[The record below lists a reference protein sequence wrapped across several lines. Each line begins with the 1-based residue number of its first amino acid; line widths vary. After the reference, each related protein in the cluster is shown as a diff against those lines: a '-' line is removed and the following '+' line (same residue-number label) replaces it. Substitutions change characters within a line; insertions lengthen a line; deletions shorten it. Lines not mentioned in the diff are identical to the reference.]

1 MGQRTRNHI
10 IEEESRMFFKKSIPQ
25 LWVYRDKH
33 DDYGIDCEIE
43 IFDDLGNPT
52 GIVFWVQLKATDS
65 KDQKIIKTINFS
77 SEKMTQFLA
86 YDIPVLIVRY
96 SSYNQ
101 NLFFRWAKNF
111 KDRKSSKKS
120 VNFKFSDA
128 DVWTSNSHIE
138 IVKYL
143 KKQILIKQGRLQFPI
158 TVSISKDL
166 SDQKLIAPYSY
177 LTIIKSCL
185 ANHKKYFSLVQRPED
200 SFLQIYVDNQGLVSS
215 LCDLSLARMKITF
228 QDVNNINQDLLEKHI
243 LVTITQCLF
252 DIGKV
257 DLGNQLIFKNNLLSF
272 LKNNENYLS
281 SILSHLLEGEY
292 FSTTLNEL
300 SQYFKEN
307 EHDNILG
314 TMMSIILLSKRRN
327 FDDEKLFIIEKFL
340 EEQLVIAKSREEN
353 LSIASTLYNLG
364 NFYRSFGEINKAL
377 THYLEVRKY
386 NASYK
391 NHSYYLFEIGGLLF
405 LKGKP
410 SYASKFYQKSIDL
423 KTNYPLA
430 KALLADSLL
439 YSGKYFQALGKYD
452 EFLNEISI
460 DCPNPDEWFLKYSCL
475 KTILQNGYAE
485 IQSRDS
491 IKANNFVEKGEY
503 EKALEFDLLDSLA
516 WYNLAIKEIKQNN
529 NVVAFLFFSISALL
543 DNRDCETWTNATFS
557 GFTEEIDPSLLVN
570 VIRTAYFYN
579 GQEYINYVYE
589 FMQMKNLPPEVLN
602 SIIELIDNTVEEKI
616 EEPFLVRNFFNENEF
631 VEINMNSNS

>member
-1 MGQRTRNHI
+1 MSQRTRNHI

-25 LWVYRDKH
+25 MWVYRDKH

-43 IFDDLGNPT
+43 IFDEQGNPT
-52 GIVFWVQLKATDS
+52 GTVFWVQLKGTDS
-65 KDQKIIKTINFS
+65 KDQNLIKSINFS

-101 NLFFRWAKNF
+101 NLFFRWAKNVR
-111 KDRKSSKKS
+111 DMQPSKKS
-120 VNFKFSDA
+120 VNFKFSDT

-138 IVKYL
+138 IIKYL
-143 KKQILIKQGRLQFPI
+143 KNQILIKQGRLQFPI
-158 TVSISKDL
+158 TVSISKEL
-166 SDQKLIAPYSY
+166 NNPKFIAPHSY

-185 ANHKKYFSLVQRPED
+185 ANHKKYFSLVQRSED
-200 SFLQIYVDNQGLVSS
+200 SFLQIYVDSQGLVSS

-228 QDVNNINQDLLEKHI
+228 QDVNNINSDLLVKHI

-252 DIGKV
+252 DVGKG

-272 LKNNENYLS
+272 LKNNEDYLS

-292 FSTTLNEL
+292 FSTTVNEL

-307 EHDNILG
+307 KHDNILE
-314 TMMSIILLSKRRN
+314 TMMSILLLSKRKS
-327 FDDEKLFIIEKFL
+327 FDDEKLLIIENFL
-340 EEQLVIAKSREEN
+340 EEQLAIAKLRENN
-353 LSIASTLYNLG
+353 LSIAGTLYNLG
-364 NFYRSFGEINKAL
+364 NFYRSVGEIDKAL
-377 THYLEVRKY
+377 THYIEVRKY

-391 NHSYYLFEIGGLLF
+391 KHSYYLFEIGGLLF

-410 SYASKFYQKSIDL
+410 SYASRFYQKAIEL
-423 KTNYPLA
+423 KTNHPLA
-430 KALLADSLL
+430 KALLADALL
-439 YSGKYFQALGKYD
+439 YSGKYLQALEKYD
-452 EFLNEISI
+452 EFLNEISV

-475 KTILQNGYAE
+475 KTILQNGYPE
-485 IQSRDS
+485 TQTRDS
-491 IKANNFVEKGEY
+491 MKANDFVEKGEC

-516 WYNLAIKEIKQNN
+516 WYNLAVTEIKQSNN
-529 NVVAFLFFSISALL
+529 ITAFLFFSISALL
-543 DNRDCETWTNATFS
+543 DNRDCEAWTNATFS
-557 GFTEEIDPSLLVN
+557 GFIEEIDFSLLVN

-589 FMQMKNLPPEVLN
+589 SMQKKNLKPEVLN
-602 SIIELIDNTVEEKI
+602 TIIELIDNTVEERI
-616 EEPFLVRNFFNENEF
+616 EEPFLLRNFFNENEF
-631 VEINMNSNS
+631 IEITMNSNG